1 MSEEVETTTY
11 TIEGPDGDSDE
22 LTVPD
27 GLVAMLR
34 EEDES
39 DADVL
44 GDMAML
50 SLAQQA
56 HAVVHHA
63 HGETDPQVE
72 AYEEKAMDLFEERF
86 GVTFGEMTGH
96 DH

>member
-11 TIEGPDGDSDE
+11 TIEAPDGDSDE

-34 EEDES
+34 EEGET

-56 HAVVHHA
+56 HAVAHHS

-72 AYEEKAMDLFEERF
+72 AYEAKTMDLFEERF

>member
-1 MSEEVETTTY
+1 MSDEVETTTY
-11 TIEGPDGDSDE
+11 TIESPDGDSDE
-22 LTVPD
+22 LTIPT
-27 GLVAMLR
+27 GLVEMLQ
-34 EEDES
+34 EEGETG
-39 DADVL
+39 ADVL

-56 HAVVHHA
+56 HAVVHHS
-63 HGETDPQVE
+63 HGETDPQIE

-86 GVTFGEMTGH
+86 GTTFGEMTGH